1 MDFQGRRAL
10 ITGGARGIGFAI
22 ARRLGRMGAETII
35 SGRDEARAQKA
46 VDILKAEGISA
57 VSLRADVS
65 DEKQV
70 VELFN
75 KIGADGKLDIL
86 VNNAGIIIDKLLMRM
101 SESDWDQ
108 VLNVNLKGT
117 FLCMREASKS
127 MLKAHYG
134 RIVNISSMVAVFG
147 NPGQA
152 NYCSSKAGVIGLT
165 KSVARELGPKGI
177 TVNAVAPGFIQTEMT
192 ANLPSQNKEQ
202 YLANMSIKRAGN
214 PEDVA
219 CAVTFFASEEASFIT
234 GQVLV
239 VDGGFAM

>member
-10 ITGGARGIGFAI
+10 ITGGARGIGFAN
-22 ARRLGRMGAETII
+22 ARRLGSMGAETII

>member
-1 MDFQGRRAL
+1 VDFQGRRAL

>member
-1 MDFQGRRAL
+1 
-10 ITGGARGIGFAI
+10 
-22 ARRLGRMGAETII
+22 MGAETII

>member
-1 MDFQGRRAL
+1 
-10 ITGGARGIGFAI
+10 
-22 ARRLGRMGAETII
+22 MGAETII

-101 SESDWDQ
+101 SDSDWDQ

>member
-1 MDFQGRRAL
+1 
-10 ITGGARGIGFAI
+10 
-22 ARRLGRMGAETII
+22 MGAETII

-177 TVNAVAPGFIQTEMT
+177 TVNAVAPGFSQTEMT

>member
-219 CAVTFFASEEASFIT
+219 CAVTF
-234 GQVLV
+234 
-239 VDGGFAM
+239 

>member
-101 SESDWDQ
+101 SDSDWDQ